1 MLCGTIKLLFM
12 QASPLKQFNNH
23 TVKKRTAKTDVIPQ
37 PNTIQ
42 LAPIHL
48 KHAPIILKRMS
59 KDICQALN
67 CLPINSIESAQ
78 NYILENSGKPH
89 TRRGIF
95 HHEFGLIGCVGYYLH
110 TDQRQ
115 PHAFIYYWISAP
127 YQRKGFASLAIKQL
141 IHQLKQ
147 QGISQLYADVFD
159 SNYASQNL
167 LQSIGFKRQEMPVCL
182 EPRMIFRF
190 ERRM

>member
-1 MLCGTIKLLFM
+1 M

-23 TVKKRTAKTDVIPQ
+23 TVKKQPAKTDVIPQ
-37 PNTIQ
+37 SNTIQ

-48 KHAPIILKRMS
+48 KHAPIILKRIS

-67 CLPINSIESAQ
+67 CSPINSIESAQ

-89 TRRGIF
+89 TRQGVF
-95 HHEFGLIGCVGYYLH
+95 HHEYGLIGCVGYYLQ

-127 YQRKGFASLAIKQL
+127 YQRKGFASLAIEQL
-141 IHQLKQ
+141 IHQLRQ
-147 QGISQLYADVFD
+147 QCITQLYADVFD

-167 LQSIGFKRQEMPVCL
+167 LQSFGFKRQEKPVRL
-182 EPRMIFRF
+182 EPRIIFRF

>member
-1 MLCGTIKLLFM
+1 MSS
-12 QASPLKQFNNH
+12 SPLKQFNNH
-23 TVKKRTAKTDVIPQ
+23 TVKKQTAKTDVIPQ

-42 LAPIHL
+42 LAPIEL

-59 KDICQALN
+59 KGICQALN
-67 CLPINSIESAQ
+67 CSPISSIESAQ

-89 TRRGIF
+89 TRQGVF
-95 HHEFGLIGCVGYYLH
+95 HREFGLIGCVGYYLQ

-127 YQRKGFASLAIKQL
+127 YQRKGFASLAIEQL
-141 IHQLKQ
+141 IHQLRQ
-147 QGISQLYADVFD
+147 QDITQLYADVFD
-159 SNYASQNL
+159 NNYASQNL
-167 LQSIGFKRQEMPVCL
+167 LHSFGFKRQEKPVRF
-182 EPRMIFRF
+182 EPRIIFRF

>member
-1 MLCGTIKLLFM
+1 MLCSAFKLLFM
-12 QASPLKQFNNH
+12 QVSPLKQFNNH
-23 TVKKRTAKTDVIPQ
+23 TVKKQPAKTDVIPQ

-48 KHAPIILKRMS
+48 KHAPLILKRMS

-89 TRRGIF
+89 TRQGVF
-95 HHEFGLIGCVGYYLH
+95 HLEFGLIGCAGYYLH

-127 YQRKGFASLAIKQL
+127 YQRKGFASLAIEQL
-141 IHQLKQ
+141 IHQLRQ
-147 QGISQLYADVFD
+147 QGITQLYADVFD

-167 LQSIGFKRQEMPVCL
+167 LQSFGFKRQEKPVRL
-182 EPRMIFRF
+182 EPRIIFRF
-190 ERRM
+190 ERKM

>member
-1 MLCGTIKLLFM
+1 M

-23 TVKKRTAKTDVIPQ
+23 NVKKQTAKTDVIPQ

-48 KHAPIILKRMS
+48 KHAPLILKRMS

-89 TRRGIF
+89 TRQGIF
-95 HHEFGLIGCVGYYLH
+95 HSEFGLIGCAGYYLH
-110 TDQRQ
+110 TNQRQ

-127 YQRKGFASLAIKQL
+127 YQRKGFASLAIEQL

-147 QGISQLYADVFD
+147 QGIIQLYADVFD
-159 SNYASQNL
+159 NNYPSQNL
-167 LQSIGFKRQEMPVCL
+167 LHSFGFKRQEKPVSL

-190 ERRM
+190 ERGI

>member
-1 MLCGTIKLLFM
+1 M
-12 QASPLKQFNNH
+12 QVSPLKQFSNH
-23 TVKKRTAKTDVIPQ
+23 NVKKQTAKTDVIPQ

-48 KHAPIILKRMS
+48 KHAPLILKRIS
-59 KDICQALN
+59 KNICQALN

-89 TRRGIF
+89 TRQGVF
-95 HHEFGLIGCVGYYLH
+95 HSEFGLIGCAGYYLH

-127 YQRKGFASLAIKQL
+127 YQRKGFASLAIEQL
-141 IHQLKQ
+141 IPQLKQ
-147 QGISQLYADVFD
+147 QGITQLYADVFD
-159 SNYASQNL
+159 NNYASQNL
-167 LQSIGFKRQEMPVCL
+167 LQSFGFRRQEKPARF